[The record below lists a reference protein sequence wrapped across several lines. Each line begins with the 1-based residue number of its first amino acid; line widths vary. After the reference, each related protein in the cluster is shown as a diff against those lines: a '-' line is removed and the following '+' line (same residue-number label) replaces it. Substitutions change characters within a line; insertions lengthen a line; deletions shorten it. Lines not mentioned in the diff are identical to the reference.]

1 MRILLC
7 TLAFVISIGNAAPDP
22 KKDAKPATVRVL
34 DVKLE
39 GEAKGKATEPTV
51 ITSAEELAKAIQDAA
66 AVEAIQ
72 KEVDFKKEQ
81 VLFFQWAGSGQDKI
95 TFDLGE
101 GDKASEVT
109 FSYKRG
115 LTRDLRQHKKLF
127 VLPKDT
133 KFKFAGK

>member
-1 MRILLC
+1 MLVFGL
-7 TLAFVISIGNAAPDP
+7 VSNAAPDP

-34 DVKLE
+34 DVKLD

-51 ITSAEELAKAIQDAA
+51 ITSAEELAKAIKDAA
-66 AVEAIQ
+66 AIEAIQ
-72 KEVDFKKEQ
+72 KAVDFKKEQ
-81 VLFFQWAGSGQDKI
+81 VLLFQWAGSGQDKI

-109 FSYKRG
+109 FAYKRG

-127 VLPKDT
+127 VLPKDA
-133 KFKFAGK
+133 KYNFAGK

>member
-7 TLAFVISIGNAAPDP
+7 MLVFGLVSNAAPDP

-34 DVKLE
+34 DVKLD

-51 ITSAEELAKAIQDAA
+51 ITSAEELAKAIKDAA
-66 AVEAIQ
+66 AIEAIQ
-72 KEVDFKKEQ
+72 KAVDFKKEQ
-81 VLFFQWAGSGQDKI
+81 VLLFQWAGSGQDKI

-109 FSYKRG
+109 FAYKRG

-127 VLPKDT
+127 VLPKDA
-133 KFKFAGK
+133 KYNFAGK